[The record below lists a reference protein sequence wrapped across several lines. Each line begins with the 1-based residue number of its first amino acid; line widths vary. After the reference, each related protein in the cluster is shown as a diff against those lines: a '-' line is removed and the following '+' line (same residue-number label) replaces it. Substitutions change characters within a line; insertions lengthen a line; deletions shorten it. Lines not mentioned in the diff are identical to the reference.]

1 MESQQP
7 ASPHD
12 RPVDGGAVHDR
23 TARDHPTQEH
33 ASGLRMVAL
42 ASVAALAVVLPLAAA
57 TDGPRER
64 TAHPSHSGQTAVDH
78 PRARTS
84 SADGY
89 GPLPR
94 SGRTS

>member
-7 ASPHD
+7 TSPHD
-12 RPVDGGAVHDR
+12 RPTD
-23 TARDHPTQEH
+23 H
-33 ASGLRMVAL
+33 ASGLRKVAL

-57 TDGPRER
+57 TDAPH
-64 TAHPSHSGQTAVDH
+64 AHAAHTGHRDQTAVDH
-78 PRARTS
+78 PHARTS

-94 SGRTS
+94 SGGTS